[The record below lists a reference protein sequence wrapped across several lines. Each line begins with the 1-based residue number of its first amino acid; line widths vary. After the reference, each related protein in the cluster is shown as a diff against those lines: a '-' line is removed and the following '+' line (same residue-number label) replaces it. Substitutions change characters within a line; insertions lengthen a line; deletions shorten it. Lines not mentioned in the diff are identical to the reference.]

1 MAAEARR
8 RQAGS
13 FLILFRTRGAPLE
26 DVEAHG
32 ILWRNGILQD
42 VFSERGKGPMKQEAT
57 Y

>member
-42 VFSERGKGPMKQEAT
+42 VFSERGKGLMKQEAT